1 MKKTTKTLSLI
12 LAIVLVIGGVNFAP
26 ILNGSDTAH
35 AISKKKLYFVNDKK
49 INVYSEKSEDSEIVN
64 TIKRFKLV
72 NVVGSK
78 DDDGWVKIKFNDG
91 EYKGFVKIDQLKKA
105 TSADYCVIT
114 SRNLAKKIAK
124 SYGWKLSDEKY
135 TYRKFRNDA
144 GYVNYYSEIKTYF
157 DVGDH
162 WVVVDCMDI
171 VLKPNVYTDTW
182 TTYIIYIDGRSFEL
196 GGGNSELRKSLKVT
210 QKELSS

>member
-1 MKKTTKTLSLI
+1 MKKTTKALSLI

-26 ILNGSDTAH
+26 ILNGTNTVH

-49 INVYSEKSEDSEIVN
+49 INVYSEKSEDSEIVK

-72 NVVGSK
+72 NIVGSK

-124 SYGWKLSDEKY
+124 SYGWKLTDEKY
-135 TYRKFRNDA
+135 TDEKYRNDA
-144 GYVNYYSEIKTYF
+144 GYTNYYSEIKTSF
-157 DVGDH
+157 DIDGYYVI
-162 WVVVDCMDI
+162 VKCARI
-171 VLKPNVYTDTW
+171 VLNPNKYTNIDVV
-182 TTYIIYIDGRSFEL
+182 YIIYIDGRPFEL
-196 GGGNSELRKSLKVT
+196 GEGNSSLKKSLKVT
-210 QKELSS
+210 QKKLSS